1 MLIEFDPVK
10 DEQNM
15 GKHGVSLALAGL
27 LNWLEARIRKD
38 TRHDYSE
45 DRYQAFATLEER
57 LYFVVFTLR
66 NSADGVPAMR
76 VISVRKANR
85 KEVKDY
91 EAGS

>member
-1 MLIEFDPVK
+1 MLIEFDSVK

-27 LNWLEARIRKD
+27 LNWMEARIRKD
-38 TRHDYSE
+38 TRHESGE
-45 DRYQAFATLEER
+45 DRYQAFAALDAR

-66 NSADGVPAMR
+66 QSTDGVRAMR

-85 KEVKDY
+85 KEVQHY
-91 EAGS
+91 EAG

>member
-1 MLIEFDPVK
+1 MLIEFDPAK

-27 LNWLEARIRKD
+27 LNWMEARIRKD
-38 TRHDYSE
+38 TRHDYGE
-45 DRYQAFATLEER
+45 DRFQAFAALDKR

-66 NSADGVPAMR
+66 LFADRAPAMR

-85 KEVKDY
+85 KEVQDY
-91 EAGS
+91 EAG

>member
-15 GKHGVSLALAGL
+15 RKHGVSLTLAGL
-27 LNWLEARIRKD
+27 LNWMEARVRKD
-38 TRHDYSE
+38 TRHDYGE

-66 NSADGVPAMR
+66 HFADGVLGMR
-76 VISVRKANR
+76 VISARKANR
-85 KEVKDY
+85 KEVQDY
-91 EAGS
+91 EAG